1 MRIADYIELESLSSI
16 KASLEGLSGVTIVIV
31 DKDMKNILDSE
42 DTEEKD
48 VEEAATAMDILVGEE
63 IIGKVLIYSEED
75 SESKKMLW
83 VETLINKTI
92 NDAIVNKYVDAAED
106 ESNNE
111 YVDKASKLLE
121 ELKEKSKAL
130 DKIES
135 KQKILAL
142 NAAIEAARAGELG
155 KGFAVVADE
164 VGKLA
169 RNSGEINQSIKVSL
183 GELTDCIDVLVNNK

>member
-1 MRIADYIELESLSSI
+1 MQLTKYIEAETLKEIKSELEVLSGMSIVITDEEMNDVLSEEVSFVDGNIADKVMDIQIGEEMLGKVFISLNGMDESKLSAVEALVKRNIVDVIVNSYAEEDETVIEKVA
-16 KASLEGLSGVTIVIV
+16 KAS
-31 DKDMKNILDSE
+31 
-42 DTEEKD
+42 
-48 VEEAATAMDILVGEE
+48 DI
-63 IIGKVLIYSEED
+63 
-75 SESKKMLW
+75 
-83 VETLINKTI
+83 
-92 NDAIVNKYVDAAED
+92 
-106 ESNNE
+106 
-111 YVDKASKLLE
+111 LE
-121 ELKEKSKAL
+121 ELKDKSKAL

-183 GELTDCIDVLVNNK
+183 GELSECVNVLAH

>member
-1 MRIADYIELESLSSI
+1 MQITNYIEKEMLSEIISELEAVSGMSI
-16 KASLEGLSGVTIVIV
+16 VVADEEMKDVINNESGEIIDISIV
-31 DKDMKNILDSE
+31 DKVMDIEIGDEKIGNILITLNGAD
-42 DTEEKD
+42 
-48 VEEAATAMDILVGEE
+48 
-63 IIGKVLIYSEED
+63 
-75 SESKKMLW
+75 ESKLSS
-83 VETLINKTI
+83 VEALLKRNVIDVI
-92 NDAIVNKYVDAAED
+92 ISRYAED
-106 ESNNE
+106 DTSVMEKVNRISGIL
-111 YVDKASKLLE
+111 S
-121 ELKEKSKAL
+121 ELKDKSKAL

-183 GELTDCIDVLVNNK
+183 GELSDCISISGDNQDKI

>member
-1 MRIADYIELESLSSI
+1 MQITDYIDLESLKGI
-16 KASLEGLSGVTIVIV
+16 KEDLEGLV
-31 DKDMKNILDSE
+31 DVKFEIANTENRNILSADEEILDDSLAVSVVEITSE
-42 DTEEKD
+42 DE
-48 VEEAATAMDILVGEE
+48 LL
-63 IIGKVLIYSEED
+63 GKALIYSEDVLDE
-75 SESKKMLW
+75 EKVNHLEGL
-83 VETLINKTI
+83 VNRLINDVIKDKRLEDDEEKS
-92 NDAIVNKYVDAAED
+92 NSEYVNK
-106 ESNNE
+106 
-111 YVDKASKLLE
+111 ASGLLD

-169 RNSGEINQSIKVSL
+169 RNSGDINQSIKVSL
-183 GELTDCIDVLVNNK
+183 GELTECIDVLVNN

>member
-1 MRIADYIELESLSSI
+1 MQITNYIEKEMLSEIISELEAVSEMSI
-16 KASLEGLSGVTIVIV
+16 VVADEEMKDVINDESGEIIDISIV
-31 DKDMKNILDSE
+31 DKVMDIEIGDEKIGNILITLNGADEGKLSSVE
-42 DTEEKD
+42 ALLKRNVID
-48 VEEAATAMDILVGEE
+48 V
-63 IIGKVLIYSEED
+63 IISRY
-75 SESKKMLW
+75 
-83 VETLINKTI
+83 
-92 NDAIVNKYVDAAED
+92 AED
-106 ESNNE
+106 DTSVMEKVNRISGIL
-111 YVDKASKLLE
+111 S
-121 ELKEKSKAL
+121 ELKDKSKAL

-183 GELTDCIDVLVNNK
+183 GELSDCISISGDNQDKI

>member
-1 MRIADYIELESLSSI
+1 MQIADYIELESLSSI
-16 KASLEGLSGVTIVIV
+16 KVSLEGLSGVTIVIV

>member
-1 MRIADYIELESLSSI
+1 MQIADYIELESLSSI

-48 VEEAATAMDILVGEE
+48 AEEAATAMDILVGEE
-63 IIGKVLIYSEED
+63 IIGKVLIYNEED

>member
-1 MRIADYIELESLSSI
+1 MQIIDFMDRNSLGKVKNSIEGISGITLKFADLDMTDVLSDEGEIINAEDAVKSYDIEAGEEVVGKVFAFCDEQLISENI
-16 KASLEGLSGVTIVIV
+16 FTSLELII
-31 DKDMKNILDSE
+31 KEMIMKPVKQAFEKKNSETNITQRVL
-42 DTEEKD
+42 
-48 VEEAATAMDILVGEE
+48 E
-63 IIGKVLIYSEED
+63 I
-75 SESKKMLW
+75 
-83 VETLINKTI
+83 
-92 NDAIVNKYVDAAED
+92 
-106 ESNNE
+106 
-111 YVDKASKLLE
+111 LE

-169 RNSGEINQSIKVSL
+169 RNSGEINQSIKISL
-183 GELTDCIDVLVNNK
+183 AELTERVGEIIK

>member
-1 MRIADYIELESLSSI
+1 MQIADYIELESLSSI
-16 KASLEGLSGVTIVIV
+16 KVSLEGLSGVTIVIV

-48 VEEAATAMDILVGEE
+48 AEEAATAMDILVGEE
-63 IIGKVLIYSEED
+63 IIGKVLIYNEED

>member
-1 MRIADYIELESLSSI
+1 MQIADYIELESLSSI

-48 VEEAATAMDILVGEE
+48 AEEAATAMDILVGEE